1 MMSPDAL
8 LSYPLWTWQE
18 RCCAEVGKPSAGFA
32 YLDRM
37 SEVEEDIW
45 AVVGKQPSL
54 YLCFTF
60 SGDLISQRTG
70 NLTLIFKSWNLHK
83 RYSS

>member
-8 LSYPLWTWQE
+8 LSYPVWTWQE
-18 RCCAEVGKPSAGFA
+18 RCAEVGKPSAGFA
-32 YLDRM
+32 YLYRM

-45 AVVGKQPSL
+45 AVVGNQPSL
-54 YLCFTF
+54 YLRFKF
-60 SGDLISQRTG
+60 YGDLMGKKIGS
-70 NLTLIFKSWNLHK
+70 LTLICKSWNLHK